1 MPWSDLTGVQPIQAN
16 NCASIYTADNS
27 IYNTDNLDNTITTN
41 DLVIDTITTDNA
53 SAIRIP
59 QTTTQCIYNWSSLVN
74 DSENI
79 DKVKGIIEALVDL
92 LLSNDISKR
101 GFMHILS
108 QAIDVTD
115 VIQEL
120 VNALCEHILSKRSF
134 TFIINKI
141 FVDQVNN
148 TNINNTNINT
158 KQNSNEK
165 LDNDIWKK
173 IMPDDNN
180 IWSTITFD
188 NKITSDVKQNITSI
202 QSSNANSCC
211 YNNDPITS
219 VTYDDKNI
227 NGLNFVT
234 NSGKTIRVN
243 FNK

>member
-1 MPWSDLTGVQPIQAN
+1 MAWNDLTAAQAAQGVQAIQSN
-16 NCASIYTADNS
+16 NCASIYTTDKS
-27 IYNTDNLDNTITTN
+27 IYNTNFLDDTITTN
-41 DLVIDTITTDNA
+41 DLVIDTTTTDNT
-53 SAIRIP
+53 IRIP
-59 QTTTQCIYNWSSLVN
+59 QTTTQYNWSSLVK
-74 DSENI
+74 DTENI

-141 FVDQVNN
+141 FVDQ
-148 TNINNTNINT
+148 INNTNINT

-173 IMPDDNN
+173 IAPYGDN

-188 NKITSDVKQNITSI
+188 NKITSDTNKNIVSTI
-202 QSSNANSCC
+202 QSSDANRC
-211 YNNDPITS
+211 YFNDDPITS
-219 VTYDDKNI
+219 VTYGDKNM
-227 NGLNFVT
+227 NDLNFVT
-234 NSGKTIRVN
+234 SSGKTIRVN

>member
-1 MPWSDLTGVQPIQAN
+1 MAWNDLTAAQAAQGVQAIQSN
-16 NCASIYTADNS
+16 NCASIYTTDKS
-27 IYNTDNLDNTITTN
+27 IYNTNILDDTITTN
-41 DLVIDTITTDNA
+41 DLVIDTTTTDNT
-53 SAIRIP
+53 IRIP
-59 QTTTQCIYNWSSLVN
+59 QTTIQYNWSSLVN

-148 TNINNTNINT
+148 TNINNKPADNG
-158 KQNSNEK
+158 KH
-165 LDNDIWKK
+165 DNDIWKK

-188 NKITSDVKQNITSI
+188 NKITSDIKQNITSI

-219 VTYDDKNI
+219 VTYGDKNI

-234 NSGKTIRVN
+234 SSGKTIRVN